1 MIRVEHFVKESEIRK
16 YRIQGFDVDIE
27 VNEHIFPPSPHGSF
41 FAENINVNEGES
53 VIDIGSGSGI
63 LAIIAAKMG
72 GEVVATDTDK
82 HAVELTSKNAEKN
95 GVSIDAR
102 QGEYFG
108 DFNRKFDVII
118 ANLPQ
123 EIIPDNYREAIGD
136 ALAATLDGGPEGNQS
151 VLEFLDLL
159 KEHIHEKTRI
169 YLIVYSATFFHKTLQ
184 KIRQNFQSR
193 LIATGNGST
202 KEFVED
208 NLQLYADLNQQGL
221 IEIFQEGDKWKA
233 HEFIYE
239 LRQSV

>member
-1 MIRVEHFVKESEIRK
+1 MTRVEHFVKEPEIRK
-16 YRIQGFDVDIE
+16 YRIRRFDIE
-27 VNEHIFPPSPHGSF
+27 IEINEHVFPPSPHGSF

-72 GEVVATDTDK
+72 GKVVATDTDK
-82 HAVELTSKNAEKN
+82 HAVELTAKNAEKN
-95 GVSIDAR
+95 GVNIDAR
-102 QGEYFG
+102 QCEYFG
-108 DFNRKFDVII
+108 DFNRKFDVVI

-123 EIIPDNYREAIGD
+123 EIIPDDYREAIGD

-151 VLEFLDLL
+151 VLEFLDCL

-184 KIRQNFQSR
+184 KIRRNFQTR
-193 LIATGNGST
+193 LIATGNGPT

-208 NLQLYADLNQQGL
+208 NLPLYEDLNQKGL
-221 IEIFQEGDKWKA
+221 IEIFQEEGTWKA
-233 HEFIYE
+233 HEYIYE
-239 LRQSV
+239 LRLLA